1 MAELMLVA
9 NPRRRKRKNPHRRHR
24 SRRSNPHRRHRRR
37 SNPHRMH
44 RRRRHNPVRRH
55 HRRHRNPS
63 FSVRGL
69 QASIVP
75 TLKEGLVGA
84 AGALM
89 LDAVW
94 GYVNPQLPATI
105 TGSPY
110 LQYAVKALTAVAVG
124 WAGGHLLKGKA
135 RDLAIGGVTVASH
148 DLLKSTLQTSFPTLF
163 GAGGTLAL
171 SGYGHMGA
179 YLSGSAPI
187 VGTATFPKTYQ
198 MRNPGFSGLGAYL
211 SGSTGS
217 SDGAGVYV
225 DDQMGFDPW
234 EGS

>member
-9 NPRRRKRKNPHRRHR
+9 NPKRRRRRKNPHRRHR

-37 SNPHRMH
+37 RSNPMRSH
-44 RRRRHNPVRRH
+44 RRRRHNPVRRY
-55 HRRHRNPS
+55 RRRRSNPS
-63 FSVRGL
+63 MSIRGL
-69 QASIVP
+69 QSSIVP
-75 TLKEGLVGA
+75 TLKEGLIGA
-84 AGALM
+84 TGALA

-94 GYVNPQLPATI
+94 GYVGPQLPATI
-105 TGSPY
+105 SSSPY

-124 WAGGHLLKGKA
+124 WAGGHLLKGKG
-135 RDLAIGGVTVASH
+135 RDLAIGGVTVATH
-148 DLLKSTLQTSFPTLF
+148 DMLKSVLQSSFPTLF
-163 GAGGTLAL
+163 GAGGSLAL
-171 SGYGHMGA
+171 SGYGA

-198 MRNPGFSGLGAYL
+198 MRNPGFSGGLGAYL

-217 SDGAGVYV
+217 SDGAGAYV

-234 EGS
+234 EGT